1 MGLHDRSYR
10 LLFAEPRLVEELI
23 HGFFGEKW
31 VERLDFKTLERVNAS
46 YVAESL
52 KAREDDMVWKL
63 RFHDGRPVYIYLL
76 LEFQST
82 VDRFMGVR
90 MMGYEALFYQ
100 NLIKEGKVTEDG
112 MLPLVIPVI
121 LYNGEEDWWPALDV
135 ADLIEAVDP
144 EADQFR
150 PRLKYR
156 LIDEASYPLA
166 DLAGRQNLVAVLFWL
181 EKTSDPSDLRR
192 GIARLVERLGDDPA
206 SNGLRRAFAVWLNVV
221 RLPGTGLTE
230 EEIPEILG
238 LEDFKNMME
247 RQVERW
253 SRVLLDQGRQEGLRE
268 GEERLVLRLLE
279 EKFGALDAQ
288 TREKIRAADADL
300 LLDWGTRALKASRLR
315 DVFGD

>member
-10 LLFAEPRLVEELI
+10 LLFSEPRLVEELI
-23 HGFFGEKW
+23 RGFFAEKW
-31 VERLDFKTLERVNAS
+31 VDALDFSTLERVNAT

-52 KAREDDMVWKL
+52 KVREDDMVWKL
-63 RFHDGRPVYIYLL
+63 RFRDGRSVYIYLL

-100 NLIKEGKVTEDG
+100 SLIKEGKLTADG
-112 MLPLVIPVI
+112 KLPLVIPII
-121 LYNGEEDWWPALDV
+121 LYNGDELWWPALDL
-135 ADLIEAVDP
+135 ADLIEEVDP

-156 LIDEASYPLA
+156 LVDEGSYPLA
-166 DLAGRQNLVAVLFWL
+166 DLAERKNLVAVLFWL
-181 EKTSDPSDLRR
+181 EKTADPSDVQH

-206 SNGLRRAFAVWLNVV
+206 ANGLRRAFAVWLNVV

-230 EEIPEILG
+230 DEIPEILG

-247 RQVERW
+247 QQVERW
-253 SRVLLDQGRQEGLRE
+253 NRVLLDRGRQEGE
-268 GEERLVLRLLE
+268 ARLLLRLLE
-279 EKFGALDAQ
+279 EKFGTLDAPS
-288 TREKIRAADADL
+288 RERVRAADADQL
-300 LLDWGTRALKASRLR
+300 LEWGTRAVKARRLR